1 MTDRYLPFP
10 KQARRRSTDRTLR
23 IAAYRKHSHIARGLH
38 VVRLLEGA
46 GIPRQ
51 WCPEA
56 RAFMFPADR
65 ADDLIAYAE
74 HVEGRVVTVEE
85 AAR

>member
-1 MTDRYLPFP
+1 MTDRHLPFP

-23 IAAYRKHSHIARGLH
+23 IAAYRKHSHIARGPH
-38 VVRLLEGA
+38 VVRLFEGS

-51 WCPEA
+51 WCPEE
-56 RAFMFPADR
+56 RAWMFPADR
-65 ADDLIAYAE
+65 TDDLIAYAE